1 MKDLHSCTHYN
12 YSFQALESEMV
23 SHEPL
28 IEKVANTA
36 HQMVSKQHYA
46 AADVQSRQDNLQAQ
60 LQHLKDLAA
69 ERRDKL
75 NDAYQCQMV
84 RLLI

>member
-1 MKDLHSCTHYN
+1 MLIK
-12 YSFQALESEMV
+12 QALESEII

-36 HQMVSKQHYA
+36 HVMVGKGHYA
-46 AADVQSRQDNLQAQ
+46 SADIQGRLDELQAQ
-60 LQHLKDLAA
+60 LQHLKDLSV

-75 NDAYQCQMV
+75 RDAVDSQMV
-84 RLLI
+84 RKSFSNEPVR